1 MAIVSGDGMT
11 VKLGKSGYE
20 NDILRVRR
28 KCAWKKKGEGESE
41 ASN

>member
-1 MAIVSGDGMT
+1 MNGVSMFIAVMAIVSGDGMT

-28 KCAWKKKGEGESE
+28 KCA
-41 ASN
+41 